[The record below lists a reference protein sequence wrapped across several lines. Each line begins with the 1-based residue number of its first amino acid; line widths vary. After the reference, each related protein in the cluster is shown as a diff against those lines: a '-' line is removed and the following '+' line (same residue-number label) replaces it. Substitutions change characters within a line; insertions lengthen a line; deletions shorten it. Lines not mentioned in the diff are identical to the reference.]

1 MFKDIFTTW
10 KNKSDLAKLQ
20 YVYVLVFV
28 ALLVI
33 AGLVGLLN
41 QQVSWQIL
49 SVAWIAVIAFFTNF
63 LAFAV
68 INLVAPTVSED
79 SVTLPKKRPRTRK

>member
-1 MFKDIFTTW
+1 MFKDIFITW

-20 YVYVLVFV
+20 YMYVIVFV
-28 ALLVI
+28 ALLVV

-41 QQVSWQIL
+41 QQVSWQVL

-68 INLVAPTVSED
+68 INLVAPSVPDETVPVS
-79 SVTLPKKRPRTRK
+79 KKRPRSRK

>member
-20 YVYVLVFV
+20 YAYVLVFV
-28 ALLVI
+28 ALLVV

-68 INLVAPTVSED
+68 INLVAPTTPED
-79 SVTLPKKRPRTRK
+79 VAPAPKKRASTRK